1 MRDGNYSRP
10 NKWKDHIAS
19 YGYGVTV
26 ASDNSNSGN
35 MTEIDKYLQGKLN
48 SRGEPLQYSDRIN
61 IMYDEQHRHH
71 LHIGVKKQ

>member
-1 MRDGNYSRP
+1 
-10 NKWKDHIAS
+10 
-19 YGYGVTV
+19 
-26 ASDNSNSGN
+26 